1 MMSKPSPPFQVQ
13 FRGHLQQEVS
23 LIAFSSVLPQHFAF
37 APSVTFYLDLLLL
50 MCISYHR
57 YSIPTGRGLHLAPPW
72 AEFRAR
78 TTIRYHGICP
88 GQRNAYGIGQWTS
101 VVTFASVQKETKK
114 KTTDRHEEEAL
125 RDRRKRRAGCLFLT
139 FGFLSCLLSAAL
151 RYSIP
156 FTSSLTI
163 IEEVFN

>member
-1 MMSKPSPPFQVQ
+1 MLLSKKKQS
-13 FRGHLQQEVS
+13 
-23 LIAFSSVLPQHFAF
+23 
-37 APSVTFYLDLLLL
+37 
-50 MCISYHR
+50 
-57 YSIPTGRGLHLAPPW
+57 
-72 AEFRAR
+72 
-78 TTIRYHGICP
+78 
-88 GQRNAYGIGQWTS
+88 
-101 VVTFASVQKETKK
+101 KKK
-114 KTTDRHEEEAL
+114 KTERHEKKAL